1 MPPVLRLL
9 KMMGVLPFFWH
20 GCKPC
25 KPTSY
30 SLCPL
35 FPYYAT
41 RRKAPGMLSC
51 TPFVGR
57 SRADSSPCH
66 KNSKCPRAPLQTLSS
81 CHDPH
86 AKKEIIPIF
95 PSLLAVLTV
104 DRPHFEPGSG
114 TSPLFALES
123 CNYGF
128 PFPSLP
134 QLPSNSSQ
142 MPLTE
147 TTDGECDLPC

>member
-1 MPPVLRLL
+1 
-9 KMMGVLPFFWH
+9 
-20 GCKPC
+20 
-25 KPTSY
+25 
-30 SLCPL
+30 
-35 FPYYAT
+35 
-41 RRKAPGMLSC
+41 MLSC

-81 CHDPH
+81 SHDPH

-147 TTDGECDLPC
+147 TTDGECDLPCQDDKGVCSKPSCGLERHLQRTELGESQEGVGQMSSEFPSSSPG